1 MFVMNTNDAE
11 FNRQYEKLEKIL
23 QHYKQFYGDEL
34 WWDQS
39 FSNLHWS
46 QINKE
51 YIKKCW
57 IFPEIEFP
65 TCSCICPPA
74 TYYPVSKIILE
85 LIFKEKM
92 IVVNLTCGKVKM
104 FAQYVGDEKLYTSC
118 SIGSG
123 DNPNISIN
131 LKDEDFDDYLV
142 AYGLMEDVLKSNEE
156 KTKLVNI
163 HKKRFYVL
171 TRKEQM
177 EKDFDD

>member
-1 MFVMNTNDAE
+1 MNTNDAE

-34 WWDQS
+34 WWDQGFCS
-39 FSNLHWS
+39 LNWS

-57 IFPEIEFP
+57 IFPEIEVP

-74 TYYPVSKIILE
+74 TYHPVSKIILE
-85 LIFKEKM
+85 LIFKENM

-104 FAQYVGDEKLYTSC
+104 IAQYVGDEKLYTSC

-156 KTKLVNI
+156 KEKLVSI

-171 TRKEQM
+171 KRKEQM

>member
-1 MFVMNTNDAE
+1 MFNINDAE

-39 FSNLHWS
+39 FETYYWNE
-46 QINKE
+46 INKDCI
-51 YIKKCW
+51 YKCW
-57 IFPEIEFP
+57 ILPYDDGSP
-65 TCSCICPPA
+65 TCSCICPPG
-74 TYYPVSKIILE
+74 TYHPISKIVME
-85 LIFKEKM
+85 LIFQKDM
-92 IVVNLTCGKVKM
+92 IVVNLSCGKVTM
-104 FAQYVGDEKLYTSC
+104 MAQYIGNEKLYTSC
-118 SIGSG
+118 AISG
-123 DNPNISIN
+123 DYPNISIN

-142 AYGLMEDVLKSNEE
+142 AYGLMEDVLKYNEE
-156 KTKLVNI
+156 KEKLVNI